1 MKSELSDSRQ
11 TKRKKTRTKTKLKIL
26 KKKKNNPARGFQ
38 NHSYT
43 KAQDGERARCVRY
56 IKKRVKKIYGAMAA
70 MAITAT

>member
-1 MKSELSDSRQ
+1 MKSERSDSRQ
-11 TKRKKTRTKTKLKIL
+11 TKRKKTRTKTKLKNIK

-56 IKKRVKKIYGAMAA
+56 IKKRVKKNMAQWRQWR
-70 MAITAT
+70 